1 MARSQAANLS
11 GMLTSIGDTL
21 GSMGD
26 VGNQY
31 VDTFRRLQ
39 APKPDMNDS
48 DSLLAYAD
56 WARRNGYDD
65 EARQYLALGYRRK
78 AVEGEK
84 EYKTYVAS
92 NTEKLRGFNTSIANL
107 EQAVAN
113 GDANAQVALD
123 RVTSARNQHINA
135 MNKYG
140 KDSDYGTGSEGGVA
154 ERALN
159 QEVIA
164 AQDAKLKRDKLVLE
178 IGNMRA
184 ELAESISAGEPI
196 DLSLLPPA
204 AREKYEKAA
213 AAALSSDSPLSAMR
227 NLNATFRKASE
238 DYITGLSKGDK
249 GTKVLLAEAKKGLRD
264 LDSDLADFFAD
275 SDNTAVLDLV
285 MQAAEDELLQDP
297 NYRLMS
303 KAEQEVEAREVFT
316 RLLRAESEEF
326 DREYKDAYRTAEGGK
341 RSAEQTAKDLER
353 RYDAGMEPGGDEY
366 KAALARAKEAKGDS
380 FDQQAFDASWDRRF
394 YNPFG
399 ATVMPA
405 PIDGG
410 VPLTITN

>member
-1 MARSQAANLS
+1 MSGSNQAVRLQ
-11 GMLTSIGDTL
+11 GMLNGLADSFNG
-21 GSMGD
+21 MGNAYNF
-26 VGNQY
+26 VPNAIRNVTRPE
-31 VDTFRRLQ
+31 VDT
-39 APKPDMNDS
+39 NSS

-56 WARRNGYDD
+56 WARRNGYDE

-92 NTEKLRGFNTSIANL
+92 NTEKLRAFNTSIGNL
-107 EQAVAN
+107 QEAVAN
-113 GDANAQVALD
+113 GDPNAQVALD
-123 RVTSARNQHINA
+123 RVTSARNQHISA

-140 KDSDYGTGSEGGVA
+140 NESDYGTGNEGGVA

-159 QEVIA
+159 QEIIA

-178 IGNMRA
+178 MGNMQA
-184 ELAESISAGEPI
+184 ELADFISEGQPI
-196 DLSLLPPA
+196 DLSLISPNLRARYEEGLARA
-204 AREKYEKAA
+204 AEDPRGATAA
-213 AAALSSDSPLSAMR
+213 IRD
-227 NLNATFRKASE
+227 LNKIFRKPSE
-238 DYITGLSKGDK
+238 EYIAGLSKGDQ

-285 MQAAEDELLQDP
+285 VQAAEDELLQDP

-303 KAEQEVEAREVFT
+303 KAEQEVEVRETFI

-341 RSAEQTAKDLER
+341 RSAEQTAEDLER
-353 RYDAGMEPGGDEY
+353 RYDANMEPGGDEY

-399 ATVMPA
+399 VTVMPA
-405 PIDGG
+405 P
-410 VPLTITN
+410 VY

>member
-1 MARSQAANLS
+1 MARSQASNLS
-11 GMLTSIGDTL
+11 GMLGSIGDTL
-21 GSMGD
+21 GKMGD
-26 VGNQY
+26 TGNQY
-31 VDTFRRLQ
+31 VDTFRRQ
-39 APKPDMNDS
+39 MAPEADMNDS
-48 DSLLAYAD
+48 ASLLRYAD

-65 EARQYLALGYRRK
+65 EAKQYLALGYRRK

-113 GDANAQVALD
+113 GDPNAQVALD
-123 RVTSARNQHINA
+123 RVTSARNQHISA

-140 KDSDYGTGSEGGVA
+140 NDSDYGTGSEGGVA

-164 AQDAKLKRDKLVLE
+164 AQDAKLKRRKLIGE
-178 IGNMRA
+178 IANMEA

-196 DLSLLPPA
+196 DLSLLPPEV
-204 AREKYEKAA
+204 RGIYEKRS
-213 AAALSSDSPLSAMR
+213 AAALASDSPLSSMR
-227 NLNATFRKASE
+227 NLNATFRKPSE
-238 DYITGLSKGDK
+238 DYIAGLAKGDK

-303 KAEQEVEAREVFT
+303 KAEQEVEARETFT

-326 DREYKDAYRTAEGGK
+326 DREYKSAYRNAKGGQNSADQTAE
-341 RSAEQTAKDLER
+341 DLER
-353 RYDAGMEPGGDEY
+353 RYDAGMEPGGAEY
-366 KAALARAKEAKGDS
+366 NAARARAEQAKGDS
-380 FDQQAFDASWDRRF
+380 FDPQAFDASWDRRF

-405 PIDGG
+405 PIY
-410 VPLTITN
+410 

>member
-1 MARSQAANLS
+1 MARSQARDLT
-11 GMLTSIGDTL
+11 GMLTSIGDTAGKFGDTGQQYL
-21 GSMGD
+21 G
-26 VGNQY
+26 
-31 VDTFRRLQ
+31 TLRRSF
-39 APKPDMNDS
+39 APETDMNDS
-48 DSLLAYAD
+48 ASLLRYAD
-56 WARRNGYDD
+56 WARRNGYDE
-65 EARQYLALGYRRK
+65 EARQYLALGYKRK

-84 EYKTYVAS
+84 EYTTYVAS

-113 GDANAQVALD
+113 GDPNAQVALD
-123 RVTSARNQHINA
+123 RVTSARDQHISA

-140 KDSDYGTGSEGGVA
+140 KDSDYGKGNEGGLAQRAYAAELVA
-154 ERALN
+154 AEKAALN
-159 QEVIA
+159 
-164 AQDAKLKRDKLVLE
+164 RDKLVLE

-184 ELAESISAGEPI
+184 ELADFISEGEPI
-196 DLSLLPPA
+196 DLSLVPPNLRASYEQGLARA
-204 AREKYEKAA
+204 AEDPRGDTAA
-213 AAALSSDSPLSAMR
+213 IRD
-227 NLNATFRKASE
+227 LNKIFRKPSE
-238 DYITGLSKGDK
+238 EYIAGLAKGDS

-275 SDNTAVLDLV
+275 TDNTAVLDLV
-285 MQAAEDELLQDP
+285 MQAAEDELLKDP
-297 NYRLMS
+297 AYRLMS

-326 DREYKDAYRTAEGGK
+326 DREYKGAYRTAQGGQN
-341 RSAEQTAKDLER
+341 SADQTTEDLER

-366 KAALARAKEAKGDS
+366 KAAVARARQAKGEN

-405 PIDGG
+405 P
-410 VPLTITN
+410 VY